1 MVSLL
6 VFAGAALVLL
16 AGPLALASFALR
28 GVLGN
33 VRRALAVLLALL
45 ALAAVVVAAYAAVV
59 AGLPGGIET
68 LLTCLVVLAVG
79 GVLPLALAAVLAER
93 VAGVPDGAP
102 YAAVGWPVS
111 LYAAAVVFLAPGGF
125 ARYNL
130 TFATGLTALVGWSV
144 FLLLVLFG
152 PSVVAV
158 VVARYSTSRAN
169 SAP

>member
-1 MVSLL
+1 MVSVLL
-6 VFAGAALVLL
+6 FAGAALVLL
-16 AGPLALASFALR
+16 SGPVAVASFALR
-28 GVLGN
+28 GVFGG
-33 VRRALAVLLALL
+33 VRRALTVLLGILV
-45 ALAAVVVAAYAAVV
+45 LAAFVVAVYAAAV

-79 GVLPLALAAVLAER
+79 GVLPLALASVLAER
-93 VAGVPDGAP
+93 ASNVQDGVP
-102 YAAVGWPVS
+102 YALVGWPLS
-111 LYAAAVVFLAPGGF
+111 QYAAAVVFLAPGGF

-130 TFATGLTALVGWSV
+130 TFATGLTAAVGWAA
-144 FLLLVLFG
+144 FFLLVLVG